1 MDVYVIGWRFEEEL
15 VNWNWNP
22 EQKGKKRTGAAS
34 SRRSAKTATKRQQKS
49 TGVQKL
55 SPGQGEQFY
64 PWDSSIDPVVE
75 ADDGALRDVVQAD
88 DGVLHDTEGFLGSEE
103 PQDAWRDMLTDPGT
117 CAVRERGV
125 AEEMPSNATEERQKT
140 ETGVSCVRT
149 GGSFFLQHQ
158 SLL

>member
-103 PQDAWRDMLTDPGT
+103 PQDAWRDMLTDMDTPPGS
-117 CAVRERGV
+117 R
-125 AEEMPSNATEERQKT
+125 PS
-140 ETGVSCVRT
+140 VRT
-149 GGSFFLQHQ
+149 TNK
-158 SLL
+158 